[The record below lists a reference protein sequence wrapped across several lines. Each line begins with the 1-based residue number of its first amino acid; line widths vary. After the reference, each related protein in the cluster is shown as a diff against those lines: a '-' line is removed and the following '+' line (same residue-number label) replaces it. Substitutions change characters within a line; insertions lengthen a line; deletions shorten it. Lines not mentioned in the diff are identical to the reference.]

1 MVTHPDKVHVRING
15 LCSNGVEWWLIFE
28 KNGNIWPFLIDI
40 DFPLS
45 CGGSVPFSCW
55 ILYLSQCLSSFK
67 FCQIMGIFPCLD
79 KDSLQT
85 IRLGFGIIGKKRGD
99 WKFGRM
105 QIPEKWDG
113 HGSLR
118 VHITLNVIFSAIW
131 VFLSLLQITWSS
143 YQNRSFDVQY
153 STAARRSYWKWS

>member
-28 KNGNIWPFLIDI
+28 KNGNIWSFLIDI

-45 CGGSVPFSCW
+45 CGGAVPFSCW

-85 IRLGFGIIGKKRGD
+85 IRLGFGIIGKKKGGLEI
-99 WKFGRM
+99 WKEADTRKM
-105 QIPEKWDG
+105 RWAWQPE
-113 HGSLR
+113 
-118 VHITLNVIFSAIW
+118 
-131 VFLSLLQITWSS
+131 SS
-143 YQNRSFDVQY
+143 HYFKCDFFCNMDLFMFAPNY
-153 STAARRSYWKWS
+153 MIILPE